1 MTLAPAHLNGRAIR
15 AVILD
20 FGEVLSY
27 PPAPETLAA
36 MAELL
41 HITPEKFRDYYY
53 AERYR
58 YDRGEISAEQ
68 YWTAVAK
75 DAQTNLSPKQ
85 IDWLRRTD
93 VAMWSNLDPRMLR
106 WAARLRGEGL
116 QTAVLS
122 NMHADMARVVRSEF
136 VWAADFQCFVLSA
149 ELGFAKP
156 DPEIF
161 HHCLACLDVAANE
174 ALFIDDKERNTRAA
188 EEIGLAGICANSP
201 DAIQEQ
207 LKAAGWRGALPESK
221 AGLTRA

>member
-1 MTLAPAHLNGRAIR
+1 MAPAPAQLDGRAIR

-27 PPAPETLAA
+27 PPAPETLGA
-36 MAELL
+36 MAELF

-58 YDRGEISAEQ
+58 YDRGEISAEE
-68 YWTAVAK
+68 YWTAIAK
-75 DAQTNLSPKQ
+75 DAGMQLSPEH

-106 WAARLRGEGL
+106 WAARLRGEGF

-122 NMHADMARVVRSEF
+122 NMHADMAKVVRSEF
-136 VWAADFQCFVLSA
+136 AWIADFQCFVLSA

-161 HHCLACLDVAANE
+161 HHCLACLDIAANE

-188 EEIGLAGICANSP
+188 EELGIAGICANSP
-201 DAIQEQ
+201 EGIRDRLEM
-207 LKAAGWRGALPESK
+207 AGWNGALPE
-221 AGLTRA
+221 